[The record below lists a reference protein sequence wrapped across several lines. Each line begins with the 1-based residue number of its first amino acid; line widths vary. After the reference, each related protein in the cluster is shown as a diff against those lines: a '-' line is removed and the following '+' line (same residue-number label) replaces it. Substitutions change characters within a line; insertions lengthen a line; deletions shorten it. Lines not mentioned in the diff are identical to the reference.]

1 MNSRSKAPIY
11 VAVAAVVALGFTCI
25 SSGAADA
32 AEMAQPPGSFAISG
46 QATSRLHAELDASDV
61 PREISLVDGRSV
73 TTYHMGSGIEIV
85 YPEGAAATPPQG
97 EFESKIS
104 GGLDDG
110 TGHPYILLNS
120 FDQDAIINGSG
131 FLIGI
136 AACGAFPETCV
147 ITTGVLA
154 AAQQYLSY
162 NGKCSDDRQLL
173 LPFFGHEAA
182 WSGVDDSWIRCV

>member
-1 MNSRSKAPIY
+1 MAAF
-11 VAVAAVVALGFTCI
+11 VAVGLTCI
-25 SSGAADA
+25 SSVGADA
-32 AEMAQPPGSFAISG
+32 AEMDPSPQSSAISE
-46 QATSRLHAELDASDV
+46 QATSRWHAELDASDV
-61 PREISLVDGRSV
+61 PREISLVRGRSV
-73 TTYHMGSGIEIV
+73 TTYHVGNGMEVAFPGR
-85 YPEGAAATPPQG
+85 AAAAPPQG
-97 EFESKIS
+97 EFESKMS

-110 TGHPYILLNS
+110 TAHPYILFNS

-131 FLIGI
+131 FLIGV

-147 ITTGVLA
+147 ITTGMLA

-162 NGKCSDDRQLL
+162 NGKCSEDRQLL

>member
-1 MNSRSKAPIY
+1 MNSRSKAPFY
-11 VAVAAVVALGFTCI
+11 VALAAVVALGFTCI

-32 AEMAQPPGSFAISG
+32 AEMAQPPGPSAISG

-73 TTYHMGSGIEIV
+73 TTYHVGSGIEIV

-154 AAQQYLSY
+154 AAQQYLS
-162 NGKCSDDRQLL
+162 
-173 LPFFGHEAA
+173 
-182 WSGVDDSWIRCV
+182 